1 MTVGEEASEGGEDD
15 FEKKR
20 REWIFGGGG
29 RQIVAYEKY
38 KKSLRIPNRTGCYTD
53 LSAMPLHSR
62 AHSCLIDS
70 SPKISATKRAPCKG
84 GLEYIGRTS
93 IFN

>member
-1 MTVGEEASEGGEDD
+1 MTVASKGCEHD
-15 FEKKR
+15 FEKKMR
-20 REWIFGGGG
+20 VQVFGGGG
-29 RQIVAYEKY
+29 RRIVAYTNY
-38 KKSLRIPNRTGCYTD
+38 SINLRIPNRTGCYTD

-70 SPKISATKRAPCKG
+70 SPKISATKRAPYNG

>member
-1 MTVGEEASEGGEDD
+1 MMITKFSRSRIHLIEGQN
-15 FEKKR
+15 
-20 REWIFGGGG
+20 G
-29 RQIVAYEKY
+29 R
-38 KKSLRIPNRTGCYTD
+38 GCYTN
-53 LSAMPLHSR
+53 LSAMPLHSI

-93 IFN
+93 IFNCKKLNISIEN